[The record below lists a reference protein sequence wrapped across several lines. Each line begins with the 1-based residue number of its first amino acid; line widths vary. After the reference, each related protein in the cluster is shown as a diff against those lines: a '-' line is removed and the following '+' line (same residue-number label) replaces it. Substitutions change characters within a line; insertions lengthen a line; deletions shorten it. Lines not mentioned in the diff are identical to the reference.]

1 MSYNKVDF
9 NKPIQQQPTR
19 DNLVAQFL
27 SGIGSVGSGIA
38 SGVGSALGGV
48 GQFVEQQK
56 QTPEGRRLLTNIIGG
71 LTQVAGA
78 SPYVGAGIAEQ
89 SQRAYEQD
97 IAGQQEQMS
106 MMQELLKKQTESK
119 KQEQKELNAL
129 KAKGFREQ
137 KPTGEKD
144 IPEAYKE
151 DFAFGDETKVL
162 VDTKSLKE
170 AKETSK
176 KEWGATQRAKKQYDL
191 MISSIDKLISPTEK
205 DSDEYQTTNLGKRIS
220 IQGGIGEEQLE
231 IAQRFIRSGKSVD
244 AMNYLEAITGTGA
257 IKELQEIRESS
268 PTGGAV
274 GNVSDKDIELL
285 KGAASAIREGMTD
298 AEFVDR
304 LLKIREQL
312 VESRSNLPTDKK
324 QILFRLSG
332 EEIDIDEEIDIE
344 NENGDSTDLSNLS
357 TEELLELL

>member
-9 NKPIQQQPTR
+9 NKPIQKQPTR

-89 SQRAYEQD
+89 SQRSYEQD
-97 IAGQQEQMS
+97 ISGQQEEMS
-106 MMQELLKKQTESK
+106 MLQELLKKKTESK
-119 KQEQKELNAL
+119 EQEQKELNAL

-144 IPEAYKE
+144 IPQAYKE

-162 VDTKSLKE
+162 VDKKSLKE

-176 KEWGATQRAKKQYDL
+176 KEWVATQRGLKQYDL
-191 MISSIDKLISPTEK
+191 MIDSIDKLIQPSIEAPNQ
-205 DSDEYQTTNLGKRIS
+205 YQTTDIGKRIS
-220 IQGGIGEEQLE
+220 VQGGTGEALIERG
-231 IAQRFIRSGKSVD
+231 QRFIKSPKSQD
-244 AMNYLEAITGTGA
+244 AVNYLEAITGTGA
-257 IKELQEIRESS
+257 IKELQEIRQSS

-304 LLKIREQL
+304 LSKLREQL
-312 VESRSNLPTDKK
+312 VESRSNLPTNEK

-332 EEIDIDEEIDIE
+332 EELDIE
-344 NENGDSTDLSNLS
+344 TENGDSTDLSNLS
-357 TEELLELL
+357 TEELLEML